1 MGIPTPTEKRVLQ
14 KAGLG
19 FKKIN
24 FNLKAD
30 EVSVQNQLT
39 SSNSANSEP
48 DELSSDCSQLQ
59 NFGGFEL
66 IICIPNCKVLEPLEC
81 HMSATIMK
89 TATGQGKIYIRPMQR
104 SLSALPLK
112 SEASPCS
119 TSALKGK
126 CVHKE
131 YPLNVFYSHVLS
143 CLSSNYLLSDGS
155 DESSDIVKDHSSIEI
170 LTSLENG

>member
-126 CVHKE
+126 VCIR
-131 YPLNVFYSHVLS
+131 STLS
-143 CLSSNYLLSDGS
+143 MYFTPMCCRAYLPIICYQMAVMKVVTLSRTIAAL
-155 DESSDIVKDHSSIEI
+155 KF
-170 LTSLENG
+170 